1 MSGAE
6 TALLILLSGMAG
18 EQEEA
23 AVESYREEEELAQY
37 QFITAADD
45 VVCDECHSFNG
56 DIFNELEI
64 EDLFDY
70 EVITDEVLRA
80 NIHINCRCQLLR
92 ITAPAETIFPEL
104 M

>member
-37 QFITAADD
+37 QFITADETA
-45 VVCDECHSFNG
+45 CDECHSFNG
-56 DIFNELEI
+56 DIFDELEI

-70 EVITDEVLRA
+70 EVVTEEVLRA

>member
-1 MSGAE
+1 M
-6 TALLILLSGMAG
+6 ALLILLSGMAG

-37 QFITAADD
+37 QFVTAADEK
-45 VVCDECHSFNG
+45 VCEQCGPLDGHIY
-56 DIFNELEI
+56 DELEVD
-64 EDLFDY
+64 DLFDY
-70 EVITDEVLRA
+70 EVVTEEVLRA